1 MTTPPRSLVSTR
13 PAPTRLAPVLLVAL
27 CCLLPCASDVVAQQ
41 GRATIEYMWSGGVT
55 QNSARVSARVSADGL
70 KVRILLSDNTEF
82 TTPKYSEPSET
93 DWLKNG
99 RSVLAKFDG
108 LKPDTRYYYAVEI
121 DGTTDTARRG
131 TFKTFPDAPASFRV
145 VFGSCA
151 STGSESRVFDTIRE
165 HQPSVFL
172 HLGDFHY
179 ENISK
184 DAPDEFREA
193 FGRVLS
199 SSTQSHLY
207 RSVPIDYVWDDHDWG
222 PNDSDRTNPA
232 RRSAHRV
239 YRETVPH
246 YDLDGDESPL
256 YHAFTI
262 GRARFIV
269 LDTRSARD
277 PRRSVRPSML
287 GAKQKQW
294 FLEQLADASKK
305 YPLVFLVQ
313 SVPWI
318 AETGKTADGWAPYCE
333 ERREIAK
340 QIDSLDLTQR
350 LVMLS
355 GDAHMLALDDGRHS
369 NFATDG
375 CGFSR
380 IAKGFPVFQAASFD
394 RRGSI
399 KGGPYAPGFPQPGR
413 GHFGLVTVSDEGG
426 DTIRVQLSGRD
437 LRDQELMGLDLRIPV
452 VVR

>member
-1 MTTPPRSLVSTR
+1 MTPSRSFGLSRVPLACVLTLSCLVLWPGDS
-13 PAPTRLAPVLLVAL
+13 
-27 CCLLPCASDVVAQQ
+27 VAQR
-41 GRATIEYMWSGGVT
+41 GARASVDYMWSGGVT
-55 QNSARVSARVSADGL
+55 QTSARVSARLSADQL
-70 KVRILLSDNTEF
+70 KVRILLADNAEF
-82 TTPKYSEPSET
+82 KTPKYSDETTT
-93 DWLKNG
+93 DWIKNG
-99 RSVLAKFDG
+99 RSVLAKFDA
-108 LKPDTRYYYAVEI
+108 LKADTKYYYAVEI
-121 DGTTDTARRG
+121 DGTTETARHG
-131 TFKTFPDAPASFRV
+131 TFRTFPDKAASFKF

-151 STGSESRVFDTIRE
+151 STGSESVVFDTIRE
-165 HQPSVFL
+165 HQPSVFM

-184 DAPDEFREA
+184 DDPDEFREA

-199 SSTQSHLY
+199 SSTQSQLY
-207 RSVPIDYVWDDHDWG
+207 RNVPIDYIWDDHDWG

-246 YDLDGDESPL
+246 YDLDGDEAPL
-256 YHAFTI
+256 YHTFTI

-277 PRRSVRPSML
+277 PRRAVRPSML

-294 FLEQLADASKK
+294 LLEQLADASKDSA
-305 YPLVFLVQ
+305 LVFLVQ

-318 AETGKTADGWAPYCE
+318 AATGKTADGWAPYCD

-369 NFATDG
+369 NYATDG
-375 CGFSR
+375 CGFSP

-399 KGGPYAPGFPQPGR
+399 KGGPYAPGFPRPGR
-413 GHFGLVTVSDEGG
+413 GHFGLVTVTDEGG

-437 LRDQELMGLDLRIPV
+437 LRDQELMGLDIKVPV
-452 VVR
+452 IVK